1 MAKTFRDCVFLSPL
15 PWYHHGKNLKTSKPC
30 FPHCHGITMAKT
42 FPAPSFLSRCHG
54 NHHGKNPST
63 SKPCFASPPPV
74 FCSTAM
80 VSPWQK
86 PSPLPVFCPT
96 AMVITMAKTH
106 RPQNR
111 VLLTAMVSP
120 WQKPFPPPVFCSTAM
135 VITMAKTYPLPFF
148 FPTAMVIT
156 MAKTYQLQNRVSP
169 TTMVIT
175 MAKTFLAPSF
185 LSHCHGNHHGKN
197 PSTSKPCLAHC
208 HGITMGKTFPA
219 SSFLS
224 HCHGITMAKTF
235 PAPSFLSHCHGNH
248 LAKTHQPQNR
258 VLPTAMVITMAKT
271 FFATSFLSNCY
282 GNHDVKKPGDACTRL
297 CFYQVGTPRAATWR
311 GTVVASR
318 ADFTTSTGECL
329 HGQGIYSVERS
340 FVFKQPCEHKNC
352 PGVTIGVAQ
361 GGCLIKRD
369 EEQDG
374 NAFSL
379 FLDEARLR

>member
-1 MAKTFRDCVFLSPL
+1 
-15 PWYHHGKNLKTSKPC
+15 
-30 FPHCHGITMAKT
+30 
-42 FPAPSFLSRCHG
+42 
-54 NHHGKNPST
+54 
-63 SKPCFASPPPV
+63 
-74 FCSTAM
+74 
-80 VSPWQK
+80 
-86 PSPLPVFCPT
+86 
-96 AMVITMAKTH
+96 
-106 RPQNR
+106 
-111 VLLTAMVSP
+111 
-120 WQKPFPPPVFCSTAM
+120 
-135 VITMAKTYPLPFF
+135 
-148 FPTAMVIT
+148 MVIT

-369 EEQDG
+369 GEQDG